1 MKKHNAW
8 QKDRNRVRRLNRE
21 VKAIIRRD
29 DARAEWFN
37 SRFAGMQNEARSLGL
52 MDGWYINGKYPRSDW
67 PPLDDMFIEA
77 AGNNRPSIRE
87 TGETGGVPDGLY
99 IVRGTSSLWS
109 DGKYDVLLCVQNV
122 NTGAEEL
129 LWFPR
134 MGQRVVSC
142 GEVGETPWL
151 D

>member
-1 MKKHNAW
+1 MRKHSAW

-37 SRFAGMQNEARSLGL
+37 KRHAFMLEENR
-52 MDGWYINGKYPRSDW
+52 KYGFPCNAWHICPNHYTDQW
-67 PPLDDMFIEA
+67 PSIDDMFIEVTHGDFEDS
-77 AGNNRPSIRE
+77 GNR
-87 TGETGGVPDGLY
+87 GVPEGLY
-99 IVRGTSSLWS
+99 VVRSVANSGQF
-109 DGKYDVLLCVQNV
+109 DKLLKVTEV
-122 NTGAEEL
+122 NTGRDQF

-134 MGQRVVSC
+134 QGHRVVSC

>member
-1 MKKHNAW
+1 MKKHSAW
-8 QKDRNRVRRLNRE
+8 RKDRNRVRRLNRE

-29 DARAEWFN
+29 DARAKWFN
-37 SRFAGMQNEARSLGL
+37 DRFAAAQEKALASSVAPYVWFLDRDLPPMSE
-52 MDGWYINGKYPRSDW
+52 W
-67 PPLDDMFIEA
+67 PDITDMFIEVTMNQY
-77 AGNNRPSIRE
+77 GGPS
-87 TGETGGVPDGLY
+87 VPPGLY
-99 IVRGTSSLWS
+99 VVRMPNLGMCNRWDRILN
-109 DGKYDVLLCVQNV
+109 VQNV
-122 NTGAEEL
+122 DTGVEEF

>member
-29 DARAEWFN
+29 DERAEWFN
-37 SRFAGMQNEARSLGL
+37 SRFAEMQNEARTLGL
-52 MDGWYINGKYPRSDW
+52 MDAWYIDSKYPKSDW
-67 PPLDDMFIEA
+67 PPLDDMFIEVSDD
-77 AGNNRPSIRE
+77 NRLSTNE
-87 TGETGGVPDGLY
+87 KGGVPAGLY
-99 IVRGTSSLWS
+99 VARGTSSLWS

-122 NTGAEEL
+122 NTGAEDAMR
-129 LWFPR
+129 FPR
-134 MGQRVVSC
+134 RGHRVVSC
-142 GEVGETPWL
+142 GEVGEAPWL

>member
-8 QKDRNRVRRLNRE
+8 RKDRNRVRRLNRG
-21 VKAIIRRD
+21 VQAIIRRD

-37 SRFAGMQNEARSLGL
+37 SRFAVMKERARRLGFENV
-52 MDGWYINGKYPRSDW
+52 WYIDSQYPLSDW
-67 PPLDDMFIEA
+67 PKLDDMFIEVSDD
-77 AGNNRPSIRE
+77 NKYSITDR
-87 TGETGGVPDGLY
+87 GGVPAGLY
-99 IVRGTSSLWS
+99 VVRGPCKIWAE
-109 DGKYDVLLCVQNV
+109 GKYDMLLDVTGV
-122 NTGAEEL
+122 NTGADEL

-134 MGQRVVSC
+134 LGHRVVSC

>member
-1 MKKHNAW
+1 MKKHSEW

-37 SRFAGMQNEARSLGL
+37 SRHAFMLEENRRHCLPSGCWFICPGHHTDQ
-52 MDGWYINGKYPRSDW
+52 W
-67 PPLDDMFIEA
+67 PSLDDMFIEVTHGDFA
-77 AGNNRPSIRE
+77 DGHHQ
-87 TGETGGVPDGLY
+87 VPEGLY
-99 IVRGTSSLWS
+99 VVRRVASEGQF
-109 DGKYDVLLCVQNV
+109 DKLLSVTEV
-122 NTGAEEL
+122 NTGRDDTM
-129 LWFPR
+129 WFPR
-134 MGQRVVSC
+134 QGQRVVSC

>member
-1 MKKHNAW
+1 MKKHSAW
-8 QKDRNRVRRLNRE
+8 QKDRNRVHRLNRE

-37 SRFAGMQNEARSLGL
+37 NRFAVMQEKARRFGSGNF
-52 MDGWYINGKYPRSDW
+52 WYINEQYPASEW
-67 PPLDDMFIEA
+67 PKLDDMFIEVVRDCHS
-77 AGNNRPSIRE
+77 NDSNSD
-87 TGETGGVPDGLY
+87 VPDGLY
-99 IVRGTSSLWS
+99 VVRGVEWG
-109 DGKYDVLLCVQNV
+109 DKYDKLLSVTEV
-122 NTGAEEL
+122 NTGRDEL

-134 MGQRVVSC
+134 QGHRVVSC

>member
-1 MKKHNAW
+1 MRKHSAW

-37 SRFAGMQNEARSLGL
+37 SRHAFMLEENRKLFLPSGC
-52 MDGWYINGKYPRSDW
+52 WYICPDHYTSQW
-67 PPLDDMFIEA
+67 PSVDGMFIEVTHGDFA
-77 AGNNRPSIRE
+77 DSGNSD
-87 TGETGGVPDGLY
+87 VPEGLY
-99 IVRGTSSLWS
+99 VVRRVSHCSQFDKLL
-109 DGKYDVLLCVQNV
+109 DVTNV
-122 NTGAEEL
+122 NTGRDEL

-134 MGQRVVSC
+134 IGHRVVSC

>member
-1 MKKHNAW
+1 MKKHSEW

-37 SRFAGMQNEARSLGL
+37 SRHAFMLEENRRNCLPGGCWFICPGHYTDQ
-52 MDGWYINGKYPRSDW
+52 W
-67 PPLDDMFIEA
+67 PSVDDMFIEVMHGDFA
-77 AGNNRPSIRE
+77 DGHHQ
-87 TGETGGVPDGLY
+87 VPEGLY
-99 IVRGTSSLWS
+99 VVRSVANGGQF
-109 DGKYDVLLCVQNV
+109 DKLLRVTEV
-122 NTGAEEL
+122 NTGRDDTM
-129 LWFPR
+129 WFPR
-134 MGQRVVSC
+134 QGQRVVSC